1 MQSADEL
8 VADNLSTKQLFTYA
22 FVLNI
27 HNDSPSVY
35 FRFHLKQLIGNLL
48 VICFVLK
55 NSPSFNP
62 QCTFPEGKRIF
73 L

>member
-35 FRFHLKQLIGNLL
+35 FRFHLKQLIGSLQGNLF
-48 VICFVLK
+48 CFEEL
-55 NSPSFNP
+55 SFFQP
-62 QCTFPEGKRIF
+62 AMHFSRR
-73 L
+73 